1 MLTSYCNQAKLPDCC
16 LGHMFKTTIFYQFLG
31 PIKKE
36 LKSYQVY
43 PAIDKLGTEITK
55 SLYKLFFSRV
65 NNVFFVVES
74 IKGFVAVG

>member
-1 MLTSYCNQAKLPDCC
+1 MLR
-16 LGHMFKTTIFYQFLG
+16 
-31 PIKKE
+31 
-36 LKSYQVY
+36 Y

-74 IKGFVAVG
+74 IKGFVAVHIKVPIIVGLVIVYILSDLYKK